1 MFPFY
6 INNVESFIVR
16 KFKDYVITLFEW
28 CEFNVGK
35 SATNRMEFCLTV
47 VAPLGAT
54 AAAAAAAAAAKSGLV
69 VVSGLDVEIVGL
81 VDDDVVVDGLRL
93 FIP

>member
-1 MFPFY
+1 
-6 INNVESFIVR
+6 
-16 KFKDYVITLFEW
+16 
-28 CEFNVGK
+28 
-35 SATNRMEFCLTV
+35 MEFCLTV
-47 VAPLGAT
+47 VAALGAT

>member
-1 MFPFY
+1 
-6 INNVESFIVR
+6 
-16 KFKDYVITLFEW
+16 
-28 CEFNVGK
+28 
-35 SATNRMEFCLTV
+35 MEFCLTV

>member
-1 MFPFY
+1 
-6 INNVESFIVR
+6 
-16 KFKDYVITLFEW
+16 
-28 CEFNVGK
+28 
-35 SATNRMEFCLTV
+35 MEFCLTV

-54 AAAAAAAAAAKSGLV
+54 AAAAAAAAAAAKSGLV

>member
-1 MFPFY
+1 
-6 INNVESFIVR
+6 
-16 KFKDYVITLFEW
+16 
-28 CEFNVGK
+28 
-35 SATNRMEFCLTV
+35 MEFCLTV

-54 AAAAAAAAAAKSGLV
+54 AAAAAAAAAKSGLV